1 MTLVAAV
8 LASWAVWW
16 WLPDGDA
23 LRRLG
28 GEPSVRPARRLP
40 RPVAVLGAAGLVIVA
55 AGVMAGP
62 SGVAVSLAGTVVT
75 GTVLAVLVRQ
85 TERRR
90 AAAQGAEIVKA
101 GEAMAGL
108 LRVGRVPSAALAE
121 AAQDAPVLRVAAAE
135 HAAGGEAAPAL
146 RRLAERP
153 GCAGLAQL
161 ADAWEIATRTGASL
175 VDAVDVA
182 VQRLA
187 AQEEVDR
194 VVATE
199 LAAARLSGIM
209 MAVLPLVGLGLGY
222 ALGGNPVG
230 FLIGQPVGWVC
241 LNVGVGLACAGVA
254 WIDAIAAGA
263 EGRP

>member
-1 MTLVAAV
+1 
-8 LASWAVWW
+8 
-16 WLPDGDA
+16 
-23 LRRLG
+23 
-28 GEPSVRPARRLP
+28 
-40 RPVAVLGAAGLVIVA
+40 
-55 AGVMAGP
+55 
-62 SGVAVSLAGTVVT
+62 
-75 GTVLAVLVRQ
+75 
-85 TERRR
+85 
-90 AAAQGAEIVKA
+90 
-101 GEAMAGL
+101 
-108 LRVGRVPSAALAE
+108 
-121 AAQDAPVLRVAAAE
+121 
-135 HAAGGEAAPAL
+135 PAL

-153 GCAGLAQL
+153 GCAGLAEL